1 MSYRFKALPELYWSV
16 LTAAATVLLI
26 ELVSLDP
33 DGITD
38 WRRWAVALGAGVVRA
53 AAGAALDW
61 IRRGMA
67 DTAADPLDRLRS
79 DLLALTPAERD
90 RLTADL
96 ESARAIEAR
105 MGGTP

>member
-1 MSYRFKALPELYWSV
+1 MTYRFKALPELYWSV

-33 DGITD
+33 DGVAD
-38 WRRWAVALGAGVVRA
+38 WRKWAVALGAGIVRA

-61 IRRGMA
+61 LRRQMA
-67 DTAADPLDRLRS
+67 DTAEDPLDRLRAE
-79 DLLALTPAERD
+79 LLALTDAERD

-96 ESARAIEAR
+96 EQHRRINER
-105 MGGTP
+105 MGDV

>member
-1 MSYRFKALPELYWSV
+1 MNYRFRALPELYWSV

-26 ELVSLDP
+26 ELVALDP

-38 WRRWAVALGAGVVRA
+38 YRRWAVALGAGVVRA

-61 IRRGMA
+61 IRRGMT
-67 DTAADPLDRLRS
+67 DEVDPMDRLKAHI
-79 DLLALTPAERD
+79 LELTPAERAQLAD
-90 RLTADL
+90 DL
-96 ESARAIEAR
+96 EQNRRIDDR